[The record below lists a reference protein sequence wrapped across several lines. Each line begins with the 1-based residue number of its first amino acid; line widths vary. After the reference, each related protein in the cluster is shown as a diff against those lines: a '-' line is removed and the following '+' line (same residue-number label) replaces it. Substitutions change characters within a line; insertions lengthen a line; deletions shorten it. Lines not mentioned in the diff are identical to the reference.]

1 MNAPLTVIS
10 PYTHL
15 AGHYWPYTVD
25 TAAALTNVGVGVSIY
40 AALPPRD
47 AGQVNSQLIT
57 WKSCAPWT
65 PLLKSVEKRNLR
77 WGSRSDNMLR
87 NLEFAL
93 CLKRALLSPESTHI
107 HCIESRHQLLL
118 NAVLR
123 SDRSFSTLCVGSPTP
138 ESTRKLGTMFQQ
150 AFATGRLR
158 FIVETEAV
166 RADWEG
172 LAGNNVVHIPA
183 ALTERTE
190 PVLSKQQARQQ
201 LGLPQDAFIP
211 LFFGTHREGKDYRTA
226 IEAAK
231 LSKTYPF
238 LLFAGPLISGNDPEV
253 LLKEL
258 GYDNAISRNRVFY
271 GEEISEFFDA
281 CDVVMLPYARGY
293 EKGSA
298 VLLQACKYGRP
309 VIASN
314 TGHLASFV
322 NQHETGLLFEPE
334 NPESL
339 ANVYDQLARA
349 QQVDADVIK
358 LNIASARQE
367 YSWKKL
373 VERYLDIFDDTEG

>member
-1 MNAPLTVIS
+1 MQPFRHVMRAKLI
-10 PYTHL
+10 
-15 AGHYWPYTVD
+15 
-25 TAAALTNVGVGVSIY
+25 VS
-40 AALPPRD
+40 
-47 AGQVNSQLIT
+47 
-57 WKSCAPWT
+57 
-65 PLLKSVEKRNLR
+65 
-77 WGSRSDNMLR
+77 
-87 NLEFAL
+87 
-93 CLKRALLSPESTHI
+93 
-107 HCIESRHQLLL
+107 
-118 NAVLR
+118 
-123 SDRSFSTLCVGSPTP
+123 
-138 ESTRKLGTMFQQ
+138 
-150 AFATGRLR
+150 
-158 FIVETEAV
+158 V